1 MRCCPCSELQL
12 GGGGSWHPSTPVP
25 GVERSHVF
33 LGLKG
38 KKEKREGVEW
48 GGSRR
53 WGGGCFHAPQ
63 KEQILLGGLGS
74 IFQHAEPRV
83 INTPSTVIA

>member
-1 MRCCPCSELQL
+1 M
-12 GGGGSWHPSTPVP
+12 GGGPGTPAP
-25 GVERSHVF
+25 GVERSHTF

-38 KKEKREGVEW
+38 KKEKREGSSGV
-48 GGSRR
+48 GV
-53 WGGGCFHAPQ
+53 GGGGVCFHAPQ

-74 IFQHAEPRV
+74 IFQHAEPRA

>member
-53 WGGGCFHAPQ
+53 WGGGVSMPLRRSRFCWVVWEAF
-63 KEQILLGGLGS
+63 S
-74 IFQHAEPRV
+74 
-83 INTPSTVIA
+83 NTPSQEL

>member
-1 MRCCPCSELQL
+1 M
-12 GGGGSWHPSTPVP
+12 
-25 GVERSHVF
+25 F

-53 WGGGCFHAPQ
+53 WGGGVSMPLRRSRFCWVVWEAF
-63 KEQILLGGLGS
+63 S
-74 IFQHAEPRV
+74 
-83 INTPSTVIA
+83 NTPSQEL